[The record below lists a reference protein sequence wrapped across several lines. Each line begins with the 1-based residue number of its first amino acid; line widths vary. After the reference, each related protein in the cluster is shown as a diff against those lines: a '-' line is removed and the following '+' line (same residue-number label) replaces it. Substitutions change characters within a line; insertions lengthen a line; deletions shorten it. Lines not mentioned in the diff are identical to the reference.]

1 MYTQQAAAS
10 RAEIFTISY
19 GNTCW
24 MLKLLKDSTTYSHGG
39 SFIQTLLRACCV
51 KLMEVEYMNE
61 YMRRGESGIVTIG
74 ERP

>member
-1 MYTQQAAAS
+1 
-10 RAEIFTISY
+10 
-19 GNTCW
+19 